1 MRQLLTSAVL
11 WLALCAAAALPA
23 AAGDH
28 RRAGTVWEWSDAP
41 RAYHEQ
47 RAVRHGHHRL
57 AATGRFY
64 GYDDDGW
71 QVRRRASRAWHRG
84 HASHHARH
92 HHVRSAMHHRHG
104 HGVTRHAKRRAPVKD
119 TIARRALPA
128 TPKEERTTAAP
139 KAHGQ
144 GGQVG
149 VASFYS
155 SPQRVASGG
164 WFNPNALT
172 AAHRTLPFGTH
183 VRVTH
188 RGSGRSVDVTINDRG
203 PYIAGRI
210 IDLSRAAAG
219 AIGMTAQGVAK
230 VTVEVLGRR

>member
-1 MRQLLTSAVL
+1 MRQLLTSAML

-28 RRAGTVWEWSDAP
+28 GRAGSVWEWSDAP

-47 RAVRHGHHRL
+47 RAVRHGHRRL
-57 AATGRFY
+57 ATGRFY

-71 QVRRRASRAWHRG
+71 QVRRRALRSWHRR

-92 HHVRSAMHHRHG
+92 HHVRSAMHHRRG
-104 HGVTRHAKRRAPVKD
+104 HGVIRHAKRRAPIKD
-119 TIARRALPA
+119 TIARRALPVA
-128 TPKEERTTAAP
+128 PKEERTTAAP
-139 KAHGQ
+139 KAAH
-144 GGQVG
+144 GQVG
-149 VASFYS
+149 MASFYS
-155 SPQRVASGG
+155 SPQRLASGG

-188 RGSGRSVDVTINDRG
+188 RNSGRSVDVIINDRG

-230 VTVEVLGRR
+230 VSVEVLGRR